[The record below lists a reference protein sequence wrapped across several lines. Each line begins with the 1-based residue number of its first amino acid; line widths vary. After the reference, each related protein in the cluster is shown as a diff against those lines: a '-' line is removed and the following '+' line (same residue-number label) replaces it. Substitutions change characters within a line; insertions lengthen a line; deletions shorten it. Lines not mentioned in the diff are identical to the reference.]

1 MDTREEYEQLKR
13 KNRNRLIGAIVLVA
27 AIALILLAVTDKK
40 TPPQEPE
47 VKIAGKTQVSEKP
60 TDLPPPTEIVSPEKP
75 AEEAPIIIDT
85 VAQPELPSDPVI
97 DTTPSDKPIT
107 TPVEKKVEP
116 KPAPKPV
123 EKTEKKPETKPAVKP
138 AEKPQKTPE
147 KAEKQPEKTA
157 KPSPKDILEGKTS
170 GNYFVQMGAFKTQAQ
185 ADTQRAKLAQVGI
198 SSQIQQG
205 KDKNGNTVYRVRSG
219 SLNKADAEKI
229 RDTAK
234 NHKFDAMIVSQ

>member
-60 TDLPPPTEIVSPEKP
+60 ADLPPPQDTVPPEKP

-116 KPAPKPV
+116 KPAPKSV

-147 KAEKQPEKTA
+147 KAE

-229 RDTAK
+229 RNTAK

>member
-40 TPPQEPE
+40 TPPTQPE
-47 VKIAGKTQVSEKP
+47 VKIAGKTQPVEKP
-60 TDLPPPTEIVSPEKP
+60 TDLPPPTDTQPEKP
-75 AEEAPIIIDT
+75 AAEPIIIDT

-97 DTTPSDKPIT
+97 DT
-107 TPVEKKVEP
+107 PVEPKVEP
-116 KPAPKPV
+116 KPVKPV
-123 EKTEKKPETKPAVKP
+123 QKTEKKPATKPVKP

-147 KAEKQPEKTA
+147 KPAKQPEKSA
-157 KPSPKDILEGKTS
+157 KPSPQDILEGKTS

-219 SLNKADAEKI
+219 ALSKAEAEKI
-229 RDTAK
+229 RNTAK
-234 NHKFDAMIVSQ
+234 THKFDAMIVSQ

>member
-60 TDLPPPTEIVSPEKP
+60 ADLPPPQEETQPEKP
-75 AEEAPIIIDT
+75 AEEPIIIDT

-116 KPAPKPV
+116 KPAPVKPI

-138 AEKPQKTPE
+138 AEKPQKT
-147 KAEKQPEKTA
+147 PEKTA

>member
-40 TPPQEPE
+40 TLPQEPE

-60 TDLPPPTEIVSPEKP
+60 ADLPPPQDATQPEKP
-75 AEEAPIIIDT
+75 AEEPIIIDT

-116 KPAPKPV
+116 KPAPKSV

-138 AEKPQKTPE
+138 AEKPQKT
-147 KAEKQPEKTA
+147 PEKTA

>member
-1 MDTREEYEQLKR
+1 MHK
-13 KNRNRLIGAIVLVA
+13 KNELESMSSDELAALAKSLGVKVINDQTELIYN
-27 AIALILLAVTDKK
+27 
-40 TPPQEPE
+40 
-47 VKIAGKTQVSEKP
+47 
-60 TDLPPPTEIVSPEKP
+60 
-75 AEEAPIIIDT
+75 IIDAES
-85 VAQPELPSDPVI
+85 VQ
-97 DTTPSDKPIT
+97 
-107 TPVEKKVEP
+107 
-116 KPAPKPV
+116 PV

-147 KAEKQPEKTA
+147 KAE

>member
-1 MDTREEYEQLKR
+1 
-13 KNRNRLIGAIVLVA
+13 
-27 AIALILLAVTDKK
+27 
-40 TPPQEPE
+40 
-47 VKIAGKTQVSEKP
+47 AGKTQVSEKP

-147 KAEKQPEKTA
+147 KTA

>member
-60 TDLPPPTEIVSPEKP
+60 ADLPHPTEIVSPEKP
-75 AEEAPIIIDT
+75 AEEPIIIDT

-123 EKTEKKPETKPAVKP
+123 EKTEKKPDTKPAVKP
-138 AEKPQKTPE
+138 AEKPQNTPE